1 MRLIPFRHD
10 LATISP
16 FQRQMGRL
24 FQDFFGDENIAPAQW
39 LPVIDVKETDTEV
52 LVRAEIPGI
61 DPKEV
66 EVSVHDNVLTL
77 KGEKTDETKSDE
89 DNWHRVERRYGA
101 FSRTVALPAEV
112 DPEKAAAEASNGV
125 LTIRLGK
132 KAEAMQR
139 TIDVQVK

>member
-10 LATISP
+10 LAPISP

-24 FQDFFGDENIAPAQW
+24 FEDFFGGENVAPAQW
-39 LPVIDVKETDTEV
+39 LPMVDVKETDTEV
-52 LVRAEIPGI
+52 VVRAEIPGI

-89 DNWHRVERRYGA
+89 GNWHRVERRYGA
-101 FSRTVALPAEV
+101 FTRTVVLPAEV
-112 DPEKAAAEASNGV
+112 DPEKAAAKASNGV
-125 LTIRLGK
+125 LTIKLGK